1 MRCSIARYAEV
12 AATYGRQAHYV
23 TDDTHYLI
31 ASQDLTRE
39 ATGTLWRRPEGVE
52 IDPRPQEVL

>member
-1 MRCSIARYAEV
+1 MRKSPRHTV
-12 AATYGRQAHYV
+12 AKADYE
-23 TDDTHYLI
+23 TDATHYLI